1 MHLQTGWIAS
11 LILKNILT
19 CRIFYANFRIYFAP
33 FVLDMMGEG
42 GGGSYCFINFVQ
54 GCRSAGEPERNSRVL
69 SGRSSF
75 LSSSKIN
82 SSLQGLGFSC
92 LQQGPTEYRLL
103 KKSSLCFTAVATCA
117 LCRPI
122 LAPSKPMTSWQLQ
135 TGFLLHSA
143 KSRIRGLVTSSEVSH
158 QFPDFR

>member
-1 MHLQTGWIAS
+1 
-11 LILKNILT
+11 
-19 CRIFYANFRIYFAP
+19 
-33 FVLDMMGEG
+33 MMGEG
-42 GGGSYCFINFVQ
+42 GGGLIVSLI
-54 GCRSAGEPERNSRVL
+54 L
-69 SGRSSF
+69 SKAVGRLVNQNETRGF
-75 LSSSKIN
+75 CLDVPGFFHHQKIN